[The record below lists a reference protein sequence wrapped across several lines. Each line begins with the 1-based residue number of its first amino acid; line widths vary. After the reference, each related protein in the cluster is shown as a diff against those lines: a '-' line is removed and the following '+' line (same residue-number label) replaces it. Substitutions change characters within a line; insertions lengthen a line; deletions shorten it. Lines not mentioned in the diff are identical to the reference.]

1 MIFEGAKM
9 VDLLKKLMQGK
20 DLTSEEALHAMT
32 EIMTGQAGEIRTA
45 GFLIA
50 LALKGET
57 GEEIEA
63 FARAMRKAAK
73 PWPSREKFD
82 IVDTCGTGGD
92 ASSLLNIS
100 TIAAL
105 VVASMG
111 FKVAKHGNRAVSSPT
126 GSADVLEEL
135 GINLEVPPDESVDA
149 LKEIGICF
157 LFAPVWHPAMRYAAP
172 VRRALGVRTVFNILG
187 PITNPAPVT
196 HQLMGVYD
204 RRFLAPVAR
213 ALVGLGR
220 KRACV
225 VHSHDGLDEIS
236 IAAPTDYILIDNGQI
251 QSEGTWRPETFGI
264 DSAPIDSLRVADR
277 KESAARIERILRG
290 KGDTV
295 ENLMVSVNA
304 GAVISL
310 LREDLSLSEARALVM
325 DHLKSGRAIE
335 ILDRWR
341 SFRNNSGSVTSVGS

>member
-1 MIFEGAKM
+1 MI
-9 VDLLKKLMQGK
+9 DYLKKVMQGE
-20 DLTSEEALHAMT
+20 DLSSDEALRSMT

-57 GEEIEA
+57 GEEIES

-105 VVASMG
+105 VVSSMG

-135 GINLEVPPDESVDA
+135 GINLEIPHEESVEA
-149 LKEIGICF
+149 LNEIGMCF
-157 LFAPVWHPAMRYAAP
+157 LFAPAWHPAMRFAAP
-172 VRRALGVRTVFNILG
+172 VRKALGVRTVFNILG

-204 RRFLAPVAR
+204 RKFLAPVAR

-220 KRACV
+220 KRAYV
-225 VHSHDGLDEIS
+225 IHSHDGLDEIS
-236 IAAPTDYILIDNGQI
+236 IAAPTDFIFIDNGRI
-251 QSEGTWRPETFGI
+251 QAEGTWRPEDFGI
-264 DSAPIDSLRVADR
+264 DPTPIDSLRVADR
-277 KESAARIERILRG
+277 KQSAERFERIL
-290 KGDTV
+290 KGEGDAV
-295 ENLMVSVNA
+295 ENMMVSVNA

-310 LREDLSLSEARALVM
+310 LREDLNIADARALVL
-325 DHLKSGRAIE
+325 DHLKSGKAIE
-335 ILDRWR
+335 TLDRWR
-341 SFRNNSGSVTSVGS
+341 AFRNNSGSVTSVGS

>member
-1 MIFEGAKM
+1 MI
-9 VDLLKKLMQGK
+9 DYIKKLMQGE
-20 DLTSEEALHAMT
+20 DLTSDEALRAMT
-32 EIMTGQAGEIRTA
+32 EIMTGMAGEIRTA

-57 GEEIEA
+57 GEEIES
-63 FARAMRKAAK
+63 FARAMRKAAR
-73 PWPSREKFD
+73 PWPSRDKMD

-105 VVASMG
+105 VIASMG

-135 GINLEVPPDESVDA
+135 GINLEIPHEESVEA
-149 LKEIGICF
+149 LNEIGMCF
-157 LFAPVWHPAMRYAAP
+157 LFAPAWHPAMRFAAP
-172 VRRALGVRTVFNILG
+172 VRKALGVRTVFNILG

-204 RRFLAPVAR
+204 RKFLAPVAR

-220 KRACV
+220 KRAYV

-236 IAAPTDYILIDNGQI
+236 IAAPTDFIFIDNGRI
-251 QSEGTWRPETFGI
+251 QSEGTWHPEDFGI
-264 DSAPIDSLRVADR
+264 SPTSLDSLVVANR
-277 KESAARIERILRG
+277 KESADRFERIL
-290 KGDTV
+290 KGQGDAV
-295 ENLMVSVNA
+295 ENMMVSVNA
-304 GAVISL
+304 GAVLSL
-310 LREDLSLSEARALVM
+310 LREDLNLAEARTAVYE
-325 DHLKSGRAIE
+325 HLKSGQALE
-335 ILDRWR
+335 TLNRWR